1 MDTPDH
7 YIVAL
12 KHVMAQRGFKQKHL
26 VEKTGMSQGNVSM
39 ILTGERAGSLEAR
52 EAIAR
57 AVGLTHEEMLGLGRS
72 LCGEGPRSPHENPMI
87 SKIVQMLLAMD
98 AEGDKESIEHLFR
111 IVEEKVEVKELK
123 GRYKDLLAKTGTNE

>member
-1 MDTPDH
+1 
-7 YIVAL
+7 
-12 KHVMAQRGFKQKHL
+12 
-26 VEKTGMSQGNVSM
+26 M